1 LILNHFRENS
11 QNIYKQREHI
21 LVMGLKDIDD
31 FEEDEIETPRKKK
44 RKLFT
49 IPKKFKIWV
58 VLILIGII
66 IGLVAGHFYLE
77 PILNEA
83 GVNACNQCFTAREI
97 LTKESDCLYNYIS
110 DAKMVVDGCST

>member
-1 LILNHFRENS
+1 MSLN
-11 QNIYKQREHI
+11 
-21 LVMGLKDIDD
+21 DIDD
-31 FEEDEIETPRKKK
+31 FEEDETVTPKKRK

-77 PILNEA
+77 PILNES

-97 LTKESDCLYNYIS
+97 LTKENDCLYKYINN
-110 DAKMVVDGCST
+110 AQMVVDGCST